1 MTGVAT
7 GLAQPVEAEVG
18 IVAVVDEPGK
28 TFGVL
33 DVVGMVSDSWAVV
46 IALISLV
53 VAAAVASVVGVVVK
67 AALIL
72 L

>member
-33 DVVGMVSDSWAVV
+33 DAVGMVSDSCAVV
-46 IALISLV
+46 IALIGLV
-53 VAAAVASVVGVVVK
+53 VTATVASVVGVAVE